1 MALFEI
7 TGKVVAVNDYQTFA
21 SGFTKRDIVINTS
34 TNPSFDSPVPFSFKT
49 AKAALLD
56 GVKPGDEVKVKFT
69 IDGRKWDGPNG
80 VKFFTDLTAR
90 SIKVVQSSS
99 ACAPSDATQYEATGK
114 GALKAY
120 VDNGWKKEDFAAFAQ
135 RVTGKKESKSFT
147 AADWALVIA
156 SSKAPDAAPTDPDDL
171 PF

>member
-1 MALFEI
+1 MQKFTI
-7 TGKVVAVNDYQTFA
+7 TGRVEEIGEAQTFG
-21 SGFTKRDIVINTS
+21 SFTKRQAVIDNS
-34 TNPSFDSPVPFSFKT
+34 TGSYPSPLPVIFK
-49 AKAALLD
+49 KDKLSLLD
-56 GVKPGDEVKVKFT
+56 SVKVGDVVDVEIT

-80 VKFFTDLTAR
+80 TKFFTDLTAW
-90 SIKVVQSSS
+90 SVKVVQSSS
-99 ACAPSDATQYEATGK
+99 ACAPSDAPQYEATGK

>member
-34 TNPSFDSPVPFSFKT
+34 MNPSFDSPVPFSFKT

-56 GVKPGDEVKVKFT
+56 GVKPGDEVKVKFG
-69 IDGRKWDGPNG
+69 IDGRKWNG
-80 VKFFTDLTAR
+80 QNGTRYFVDLTGFGIEVTKA
-90 SIKVVQSSS
+90 SEFTQG
-99 ACAPSDATQYEATGK
+99 DA
-114 GALKAY
+114 
-120 VDNGWKKEDFAAFAQ
+120 VAAFKASNGGEFDKDAF
-135 RVTGKKESKSFT
+135 VALCKKLVPGKASKDFT
-147 AADWALVIA
+147 SADWQTVAENKPVNEFGGA
-156 SSKAPDAAPTDPDDL
+156 ETDPYDL